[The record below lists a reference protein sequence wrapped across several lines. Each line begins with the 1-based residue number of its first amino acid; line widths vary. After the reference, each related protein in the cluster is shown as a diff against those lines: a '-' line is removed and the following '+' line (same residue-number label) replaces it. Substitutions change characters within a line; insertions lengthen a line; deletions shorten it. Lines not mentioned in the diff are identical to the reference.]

1 MEHSQPENRV
11 SNTLGVAPGVLTK
24 GGARTS
30 VRCDRGKY
38 RSPWMNRHPRWF
50 GHFIPLALFV
60 VTLGAVPS
68 YVLGQTP
75 GAPTDL
81 EVEATSTTQ
90 ISLSW
95 TAPADDG
102 NGAIEAYNVYRC
114 DEPCTLVQADH
125 WIAWVDDGTTFTDT
139 HDDSTGH
146 ESGGT
151 SPISAGSRYR
161 YAVAAYRGGGGGWS
175 NEVTVV
181 AAEGGEVIIEPA
193 RDRIRPTDLE
203 VTGTSATQI
212 SLSWTAPSDD
222 GNGAIEAYNV
232 YRCDEP
238 CALRQADDWI
248 AWVADGTAFT
258 DTHDDSTGHEE
269 GGTSPIIAGS
279 RYRYAVAAYRGGEG
293 DWSNEVTAVAAEGGV
308 ADNTAP
314 AFAEGA
320 SIGDLVFTA
329 GEAVEPL
336 TLPMA
341 SGGDIDA
348 ALNGGEL
355 SDYSL
360 DPAELPEGLAFD
372 RFTRVLSGTPAAALE
387 RADFTYWVHDD
398 DDDYSAEDADSLAF
412 TITVEAGGA
421 ADNTAP
427 AFAEGASI
435 GDLVFTA
442 GEAVEPL
449 TLPMASGGVIDAAL
463 NGGELSD
470 YSLDP
475 AELPEGLAFD
485 RFTRV
490 LSGTPA
496 AALERADFTYWVH
509 DDDDDYSA
517 EDADSL
523 AFTITV
529 EAGGAADNTAPAFAE
544 GASIG
549 DLVFTAG
556 EAVEPLTLPMA
567 SGGDIDAALNGGE
580 LSDYSLDPAELPE
593 GLAFDRFTRV
603 LSGTPAVAL
612 ERADFTYW
620 VHDDDDDYSTEDAD
634 SLAFTI
640 TVEAGG
646 AADNT
651 APAFAEGASIGD
663 LVFTAGEAV
672 EPLTLPMA
680 SGGDIDAALNGG
692 ELSDYSLDP
701 AELPEGLAFDR
712 FTRVLSGTPAV
723 ALERADFT
731 YWVHDDDDDYSTED
745 ADSLAF
751 TITVEAGGA
760 ADNTAPAFAEGAS
773 IGDLVFTAGEA
784 VEPLTLP
791 MASGGDIDAALNG
804 GELSDYSLDPA
815 ELPEGLAFDRFTR
828 VLSGTPAAALE
839 RADFTYWVHDDDDD
853 YSAEDADSLAFTI
866 TVEAGGV
873 ADNTAPRFAEG
884 ASIGDLVFTA
894 GEAVEPLT
902 LPMASGGDID
912 AALNGGEL
920 SDYSLDPTELPE
932 GLAFDRFTR
941 VLSGTPAAALER
953 ADYTYW
959 VHDDDD
965 DYSAEDADSLA
976 FTITVEAGGAA
987 DNTAPAFAEGASI
1000 GDLVFTAGE
1009 AVEPLTLPMASGGDI
1024 DAALNG
1030 GELSDY
1036 SLDPAELPEE
1046 LAFDRFTRVLSGTP
1060 AAALERADFTYWVHD
1075 DDDDYSTEDADSLAF
1090 TITVEAASGP
1100 PQAESKRLAPTVQK
1114 ALAGF
1119 GRAIAGDAVDL
1130 VQSRIGR
1137 SSLVSNS
1144 SHLALAGHQFGFRGP
1159 PSSPRGRSEPWH
1171 GNPDHASEAW
1181 RMNSLNQTLHT
1192 PNPLGATNNSTQNE
1206 FLYPRVRGTPVARGQ
1221 RNSFIELATGS
1232 SFEYALDGGDGTAAD
1247 SGWSLWGR
1255 GSLNEF
1261 DSGSQQELSV
1271 NGRTWAGY
1279 LGLDYRFGA
1288 HGLLGGALSKSSGT
1302 VEYQDSEAGQGELE
1316 LSLLTGYQYGAWA
1329 PSADLSL
1336 WGMFGIGRG
1345 DLELSDEQA
1354 EYDGTDLAF
1363 HMGAFGVRR
1372 NVASL
1377 GEVDWAAKADAFL
1390 SRLASDN
1397 LPDLVSGSQTPL
1409 LPSIKASTWRLR
1421 LLMEASRS
1429 FQLSEQTLVMP
1440 SFEFGVLRE
1449 GGDFEEEYFG
1459 ELGGDLRISHTGLGL
1474 EVEASFSTQASGEDR
1489 KFDDW
1494 SASLTVSID
1503 PGHDGTGLALALSPV
1518 WGDGM
1523 NGVSQIWQGQRGL
1536 GPAFHGRS
1544 DRQEASL
1551 HREER
1556 VDLRMSYGFPVS
1568 RGLVTPFA
1576 QFSTAN
1582 DVLQRFRLGAQLD
1595 LGLRGVESLPGRLQL
1610 ELAYEARTEK
1620 GVFLTLRHRFSD

>member
-1 MEHSQPENRV
+1 M
-11 SNTLGVAPGVLTK
+11 
-24 GGARTS
+24 
-30 VRCDRGKY
+30 
-38 RSPWMNRHPRWF
+38 
-50 GHFIPLALFV
+50 
-60 VTLGAVPS
+60 
-68 YVLGQTP
+68 
-75 GAPTDL
+75 
-81 EVEATSTTQ
+81 
-90 ISLSW
+90 
-95 TAPADDG
+95 
-102 NGAIEAYNVYRC
+102 
-114 DEPCTLVQADH
+114 
-125 WIAWVDDGTTFTDT
+125 
-139 HDDSTGH
+139 
-146 ESGGT
+146 
-151 SPISAGSRYR
+151 
-161 YAVAAYRGGGGGWS
+161 
-175 NEVTVV
+175 
-181 AAEGGEVIIEPA
+181 
-193 RDRIRPTDLE
+193 
-203 VTGTSATQI
+203 
-212 SLSWTAPSDD
+212 
-222 GNGAIEAYNV
+222 
-232 YRCDEP
+232 
-238 CALRQADDWI
+238 
-248 AWVADGTAFT
+248 
-258 DTHDDSTGHEE
+258 
-269 GGTSPIIAGS
+269 
-279 RYRYAVAAYRGGEG
+279 
-293 DWSNEVTAVAAEGGV
+293 
-308 ADNTAP
+308 
-314 AFAEGA
+314 
-320 SIGDLVFTA
+320 
-329 GEAVEPL
+329 
-336 TLPMA
+336 
-341 SGGDIDA
+341 
-348 ALNGGEL
+348 
-355 SDYSL
+355 
-360 DPAELPEGLAFD
+360 
-372 RFTRVLSGTPAAALE
+372 
-387 RADFTYWVHDD
+387 
-398 DDDYSAEDADSLAF
+398 
-412 TITVEAGGA
+412 
-421 ADNTAP
+421 
-427 AFAEGASI
+427 
-435 GDLVFTA
+435 
-442 GEAVEPL
+442 
-449 TLPMASGGVIDAAL
+449 
-463 NGGELSD
+463 
-470 YSLDP
+470 
-475 AELPEGLAFD
+475 
-485 RFTRV
+485 
-490 LSGTPA
+490 
-496 AALERADFTYWVH
+496 
-509 DDDDDYSA
+509 
-517 EDADSL
+517 
-523 AFTITV
+523 
-529 EAGGAADNTAPAFAE
+529 
-544 GASIG
+544 
-549 DLVFTAG
+549 
-556 EAVEPLTLPMA
+556 
-567 SGGDIDAALNGGE
+567 
-580 LSDYSLDPAELPE
+580 
-593 GLAFDRFTRV
+593 
-603 LSGTPAVAL
+603 
-612 ERADFTYW
+612 
-620 VHDDDDDYSTEDAD
+620 
-634 SLAFTI
+634 
-640 TVEAGG
+640 
-646 AADNT
+646 
-651 APAFAEGASIGD
+651 
-663 LVFTAGEAV
+663 
-672 EPLTLPMA
+672 
-680 SGGDIDAALNGG
+680 
-692 ELSDYSLDP
+692 
-701 AELPEGLAFDR
+701 
-712 FTRVLSGTPAV
+712 
-723 ALERADFT
+723 
-731 YWVHDDDDDYSTED
+731 
-745 ADSLAF
+745 
-751 TITVEAGGA
+751 
-760 ADNTAPAFAEGAS
+760 
-773 IGDLVFTAGEA
+773 
-784 VEPLTLP
+784 
-791 MASGGDIDAALNG
+791 
-804 GELSDYSLDPA
+804 
-815 ELPEGLAFDRFTR
+815 
-828 VLSGTPAAALE
+828 
-839 RADFTYWVHDDDDD
+839 
-853 YSAEDADSLAFTI
+853 
-866 TVEAGGV
+866 
-873 ADNTAPRFAEG
+873 
-884 ASIGDLVFTA
+884 
-894 GEAVEPLT
+894 
-902 LPMASGGDID
+902 
-912 AALNGGEL
+912 
-920 SDYSLDPTELPE
+920 
-932 GLAFDRFTR
+932 
-941 VLSGTPAAALER
+941 
-953 ADYTYW
+953 
-959 VHDDDD
+959 
-965 DYSAEDADSLA
+965 
-976 FTITVEAGGAA
+976 
-987 DNTAPAFAEGASI
+987 
-1000 GDLVFTAGE
+1000 
-1009 AVEPLTLPMASGGDI
+1009 
-1024 DAALNG
+1024 
-1030 GELSDY
+1030 
-1036 SLDPAELPEE
+1036 
-1046 LAFDRFTRVLSGTP
+1046 
-1060 AAALERADFTYWVHD
+1060 HD

-1137 SSLVSNS
+1137 SSLVSNG

-1372 NVASL
+1372 IVASL

-1610 ELAYEARTEK
+1610 ELAYEAGTEK

>member
-11 SNTLGVAPGVLTK
+11 SNTLGVDPGVLTK

-203 VTGTSATQI
+203 VTGTSATEI

-360 DPAELPEGLAFD
+360 DPAELPEGLGFD

-449 TLPMASGGVIDAAL
+449 TLPMASGGDIDAAL

-731 YWVHDDDDDYSTED
+731 YWVHDDDDDYSAED

-853 YSAEDADSLAFTI
+853 YSA
-866 TVEAGGV
+866 
-873 ADNTAPRFAEG
+873 
-884 ASIGDLVFTA
+884 
-894 GEAVEPLT
+894 
-902 LPMASGGDID
+902 
-912 AALNGGEL
+912 
-920 SDYSLDPTELPE
+920 
-932 GLAFDRFTR
+932 
-941 VLSGTPAAALER
+941 
-953 ADYTYW
+953 
-959 VHDDDD
+959 
-965 DYSAEDADSLA
+965 
-976 FTITVEAGGAA
+976 
-987 DNTAPAFAEGASI
+987 
-1000 GDLVFTAGE
+1000 
-1009 AVEPLTLPMASGGDI
+1009 
-1024 DAALNG
+1024 
-1030 GELSDY
+1030 
-1036 SLDPAELPEE
+1036 
-1046 LAFDRFTRVLSGTP
+1046 
-1060 AAALERADFTYWVHD
+1060 
-1075 DDDDYSTEDADSLAF
+1075 EDADSLAF

-1610 ELAYEARTEK
+1610 ELAYEAGTEK